1 MDCNKLKRR
10 IAAAGYS
17 QKSLAARLEMS
28 HSTLN
33 RKVNGIV
40 PFHTVE
46 IEELCQIL
54 MIHDGAERAA
64 IFLGKAS
71 QKWDL

>member
-1 MDCNKLKRR
+1 MDSKKLKGR

-17 QKSLAARLEMS
+17 QKSLAVRLGMS

-40 PFHTVE
+40 PLNTVE

-54 MIHDGAERAA
+54 MIRDGAERAA

-71 QKWDL
+71 QKWD